1 MQIICRRYL
10 TITLKISARFTLKEV
25 RCELSSSFGTIS
37 GTEKEG
43 ILFLEVA
50 VIFKMKKK
58 NESKKA
64 SDARIFSQT
73 RRKRPF
79 KNLAIQIV
87 NRESFL
93 VKI

>member
-1 MQIICRRYL
+1 M
-10 TITLKISARFTLKEV
+10 
-25 RCELSSSFGTIS
+25 
-37 GTEKEG
+37 
-43 ILFLEVA
+43 A

-79 KNLAIQIV
+79 KNLAIHIV
-87 NRESFL
+87 DRESFL

>member
-1 MQIICRRYL
+1 MNFQVL
-10 TITLKISARFTLKEV
+10 LVPFQALKRKV
-25 RCELSSSFGTIS
+25 
-37 GTEKEG
+37 
-43 ILFLEVA
+43 FLEMA

-87 NRESFL
+87 DREACL

>member
-1 MQIICRRYL
+1 M

-50 VIFKMKKK
+50 VIFKMKNK